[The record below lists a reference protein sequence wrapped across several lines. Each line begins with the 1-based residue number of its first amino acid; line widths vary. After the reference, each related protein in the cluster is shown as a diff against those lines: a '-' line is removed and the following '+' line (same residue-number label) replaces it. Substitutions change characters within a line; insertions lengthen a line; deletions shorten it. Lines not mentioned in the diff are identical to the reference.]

1 MLLNLGHPIQMLF
14 EIIFVIERTPDFF
27 EMLLHH
33 IVHVA
38 LVFTLMAGGLSN
50 CGVVGIFLHSGSDIF
65 LQGSKTLNLLGHMRG
80 PGFAVFALSH
90 VTWVY
95 FRLICFPLLT
105 LRKNESA
112 TINLRPEF
120 TFLSSY
126 LAWSDAFLSCLY
138 AMHCYWYFLLC
149 KITYRAVMKGVVK
162 DIQNDLSA
170 NLQAKDKTA
179 KAD

>member
-1 MLLNLGHPIQMLF
+1 MLLNLGQPIQMLV
-14 EIIFVIERTPDFF
+14 EITVIIERTPDFY

-38 LVFTLMAGGLSN
+38 LVFTLMAGSLSN
-50 CGVVGIFLHSGSDIF
+50 CGVIGIFLHSFSDIF
-65 LQGSKTLNLLGHMRG
+65 LQASKTLNLLGHMRG
-80 PGFAVFALSH
+80 PGFAVIALSH
-90 VTWVY
+90 VSWVY
-95 FRLICFPLLT
+95 MRLVCFPLMT

-112 TINLRPEF
+112 TMNLRPDF
-120 TFLSSY
+120 AFLSTF

-138 AMHCYWYFLLC
+138 AMHCYWYFLIC

-162 DIQNDLSA
+162 DIHNDVTA
-170 NLQAKDKTA
+170 GIAKDKTA